1 MCWFT
6 EKKTNELVA
15 SEDIICYKVFRKK
28 DIVYE
33 TNPYLVFGIGKPK
46 IIQLKSF
53 VQNFKYI
60 PYVRQKSVDLHIEPC
75 VCATVN
81 YTCYSVKEGVKIEA
95 GYHSYATIARA
106 KPEKMFLPKI
116 AIIECIIPK
125 GAIYYLNESNEIV
138 SSTIIITDK
147 IVK

>member
-6 EKKTNELVA
+6 EKKINELIA

-60 PYVRQKSVDLHIEPC
+60 PYVRQKSIDLYTEPC
-75 VCATVN
+75 IYPILGSTYC
-81 YTCYSVKEGVKIEA
+81 SVKEGVKIEA
-95 GYHSYATIARA
+95 GYHSYATVARA
-106 KPEKMFLPKI
+106 IPEKMFLPKI

>member
-6 EKKTNELVA
+6 EKKINKIVA

-28 DIVYE
+28 DIIYE

-60 PYVRQKSVDLHIEPC
+60 PYVKQKSVDLYTEPC
-75 VCATVN
+75 ACTTVN
-81 YTCYSVKEGVKIEA
+81 YTYYSVKEGYKIEA

-106 KPEKMFLPKI
+106 MPEKMFLPKI

-125 GAIYYLNESNEIV
+125 GTIYYLNESNEIV
-138 SSTIIITDK
+138 SSTIIVTDK

>member
-6 EKKTNELVA
+6 EKKINELVA
-15 SEDIICYKVFRKK
+15 SEDIICYKVFSKK
-28 DIVYE
+28 DIVYK
-33 TNPYLVFGIGKPK
+33 TKHFLGYAIGKPK
-46 IIQLKSF
+46 IVQLNSF
-53 VQNFKYI
+53 VRHFKYI
-60 PYVRQKSVDLHIEPC
+60 PYEWQKYIDLHIKPHIYPILGLTYC
-75 VCATVN
+75 NTKV
-81 YTCYSVKEGVKIEA
+81 GFKIEA
-95 GYHSYATIARA
+95 GYHSYATVARA
-106 KPEKMFLPKI
+106 MPEKMFLPKI

>member
-6 EKKTNELVA
+6 EKKINEIVA
-15 SEDIICYKVFRKK
+15 TEDVICYKVFRKK

-46 IIQLKSF
+46 IVQLNSF
-53 VQNFKYI
+53 VQHFKYI
-60 PYVRQKSVDLHIEPC
+60 PYRKQRPIDLYIEPC
-75 VCATVN
+75 VRTTVS

-106 KPEKMFLPKI
+106 IPEKIFLPKI
-116 AIIECIIPK
+116 AIIECIIPE

>member
-6 EKKTNELVA
+6 EKKINELVA

-28 DIVYE
+28 DIIYE

-46 IIQLKSF
+46 IVQLKSF

-60 PYVRQKSVDLHIEPC
+60 PYVRQKSVDLHTEPC
-75 VCATVN
+75 ACTKVS
-81 YTCYSVKEGVKIEA
+81 YICYSVKEGYKIET
-95 GYHSYATIARA
+95 GYHSYATVDRA
-106 KPEKMFLPKI
+106 LPEKMFLPKTV
-116 AIIECIIPK
+116 IIECIIPK
-125 GAIYYLNESNEIV
+125 GAIYYLNENNEIV